1 MKAVTLVTIIL
12 LYLLAN
18 YYVFF
23 RIWGAMPAS
32 LIGRVCLIAFA
43 TLAVSSLFL
52 FFIFGESMPV
62 GMASFLYRVGSS
74 WLFILIYFFI
84 VILVKDLFGLA
95 NRFLHFMPSDALTR
109 YNKDNWVGIGFLV
122 GFVFLLMV
130 CGYLKYQWKV
140 RVELPIQIDKMQ
152 NDSTLFKP
160 LRIVAISDL
169 HLGYGIG
176 DKELADWVKTIN
188 EEKPDIVIIAGDIID
203 NNVRPLYEGNF
214 AETLNRINAPLGV
227 YACLGNHEYIS
238 GINESMKFLSKTK
251 INVLR
256 DSVAEV
262 DSCLYI
268 VGRDD
273 RSNHKRKPLSDIVAN
288 LDKTKPIILLD
299 HQPYNLEEA
308 EANGID
314 LQFSGHTHQGQVWP
328 ISLITKNIYETDH
341 GYVKKGNTN
350 IFVSSGIGLWGGKF
364 RIGTQSEYVVININK
379 QK

>member
-1 MKAVTLVTIIL
+1 MKAVTIVTIIL

-18 YYVFF
+18 YYVFL
-23 RIWGAMPAS
+23 RIWGAMPAN

-62 GMASFLYRVGSS
+62 GMASFLYRVGTS

-84 VILVKDLFGLA
+84 VILVKDLFTLA

-203 NNVRPLYEGNF
+203 NNVRPLHEGNF
-214 AETLNRINAPLGV
+214 AETLNQINAPLGV

-251 INVLR
+251 IHVLR

-328 ISLITKNIYETDH
+328 ISLITKNIYEKDH

-364 RIGTQSEYVVININK
+364 RIGTQSEYVVIDINK